1 MTRTVTTLLITAVML
16 FFLIA
21 AAGAAEEQTAYS
33 SQSVQVVTAIPLPAP
48 TPAVGSDTAGN
59 FTKLEINPTYTQ
71 FALKPG
77 ESKDMTVTVRNR
89 DSKSVSIRPTVKTE
103 PYKVQYVLDSS
114 WITITPD
121 TAEVPAGESTKFTVK
136 VAAPAD
142 ASRGS
147 SSTMIVFTD
156 EQYPSGY
163 PTPFPNYIHQMNVGV
178 NIVSLPA
185 VQVSPLYISDQVE
198 AGKEYRYP
206 VEIKNTGTTAVQL
219 DPEISSDSF
228 VAYGPYGPVEP
239 GLTESAF
246 KLNAP
251 SSIPP
256 GATGTLEVVMNV
268 PAAATGYYNGYI
280 DLGIDDPSLQQGEGR
295 VSMNFNIWKQP
306 PESYVRKFTLDAAEP
321 ITIELTSGYS
331 GYPNPLTAATVRE
344 PSFDTTLTGPEGNVP
359 ISPTQK
365 VIKGTV
371 SLGGDPVLAASSQAG
386 TYQEVNTQYIVTYT
400 AEGRPGAWQL
410 SVMPKNAQSFEY
422 KITLGKAMAGLPS
435 LNLFPSPDA
444 APGAAVPA
452 GAGNST

>member
-1 MTRTVTTLLITAVML
+1 MTRTVTTLLIAAVML

-21 AAGAAEEQTAYS
+21 AAGAAEEQPAYS
-33 SQSVQVVTAIPLPAP
+33 SQAMQVVKAIPLPAP
-48 TPAVGSDTAGN
+48 TPAAGSDTAGN
-59 FTKLEINPTYTQ
+59 YTKLEINPTYMQ

-77 ESKDMTVTVRNR
+77 ESKEMTVTVRNR
-89 DSKSVSIRPTVKTE
+89 DNKAADLRPAVKTL
-103 PYKVQYVLDSS
+103 PYNGPYTLDSS
-114 WITITPD
+114 WITITP
-121 TAEVPAGESTKFTVK
+121 ESFELPAGESTKFTVK

-147 SSTMIVFTD
+147 SSTIIAFTD
-156 EQYPSGY
+156 EQYPSAY
-163 PTPFPNYIHQMNVGV
+163 PTPYPNYIHQMNVNV

-185 VQVSPLYISDQVE
+185 IQISPMYISDQVE

-206 VEIKNTGTTAVQL
+206 IEIKNTGTTTVQL

-228 VAYGPYGPVEP
+228 MTYGPYGPVEP
-239 GLTESAF
+239 GLTGSAF

-256 GATGTLEVVMNV
+256 GATGSLEVVMNV
-268 PAAATGYYNGYI
+268 PATATGYYNGYI
-280 DLGIDDPSLQQGEGR
+280 DLGIDDPSLLQGEGR
-295 VSMNFNIWKQP
+295 VSMNFNIWRQP
-306 PESYVRKFTLDAAEP
+306 PEPYVRKFTLDAAEP
-321 ITIELTSGYS
+321 ISIELTSGYS
-331 GYPNPLTAATVRE
+331 GYANPLTAATVRE
-344 PSFDTTLTGPEGNVP
+344 PSFETTLTGPEGIVP
-359 ISPTQK
+359 ISPVQK

-371 SLGGDPVLAASSQAG
+371 SLSSDQLLSAASQEG

-422 KITLGKAMAGLPS
+422 TITLGKAIAGIPS

-444 APGAAVPA
+444 VVQG
-452 GAGNST
+452 STDTST